1 MAFINPMVFAATS
14 AFMQIRAGAAQRRR
28 YEEQARWKKINGSI
42 EAAKHREQGVSIL
55 RQMNESLASVV
66 AGAEASGVVAFQGS
80 AQDRA
85 TFRVMAPGMEDFKS
99 TSRNAELAMLGAAA
113 QARDL
118 QAAGKQAYLAGVA
131 GAMGTLAGSAQQQQQ
146 LGTGQAFSFST

>member
-1 MAFINPMVFAATS
+1 MAMVLSAAS
-14 AFMQIRAGAAQRRR
+14 AMMQLKAGIEQKKR

-42 EAAKHREQGVSIL
+42 EAAKHKEQGVSIL
-55 RQMNESLASVV
+55 REINESLATVV
-66 AGAEASGVVAFQGS
+66 AGAEATGVVAFQGS

-85 TFRVMAPGMEDFKS
+85 TFRVMAPGMEDFKT
-99 TSRNAELAMLGAAA
+99 TSMNAELAILGAAA

-131 GAMGTLAGSAQQQQQ
+131 GAFGTMGSAMQQQST
-146 LGTGQAFSFST
+146 LGTGQAFSLSFT

>member
-1 MAFINPMVFAATS
+1 MSVLSAMSAMFQLKAANE
-14 AFMQIRAGAAQRRR
+14 QKKR

-42 EAAKHREQGVSIL
+42 EAAKHKEQGVSIL
-55 RQMNESLASVV
+55 TEINESLATVV
-66 AGAEASGVVAFQGS
+66 AGAEATGVVAFQGS

-85 TFRVMAPGMEDFKS
+85 TFRVMAPGMEDFKT
-99 TSRNAELAMLGAAA
+99 TSMNAELAILGAAA

-131 GAMGTLAGSAQQQQQ
+131 GAFGTMGSSAQQQNE
-146 LGTGQAFSFST
+146 LGTGQAFSLSFI

>member
-1 MAFINPMVFAATS
+1 MAMVLSAAS
-14 AFMQIRAGAAQRRR
+14 AMMQIRSGAVQKKR

-55 RQMNESLASVV
+55 REINESLATVV
-66 AGAEASGVVAFQGS
+66 AGAEATGVVAFQGS

-85 TFRVMAPGMEDFKS
+85 TFRVMAPGMEDFKT
-99 TSRNAELAMLGAAA
+99 TSMNTELALLGAAA
-113 QARDL
+113 QASDL

-131 GAMGTLAGSAQQQQQ
+131 GAFGTMGSSAQQQQQ
-146 LGTGQAFSFST
+146 LGTGQAFSLSFT

>member
-1 MAFINPMVFAATS
+1 MGMVLSAAS
-14 AFMQIRAGAAQRRR
+14 AVMQLKAGAEQKKR

-42 EAAKHREQGVSIL
+42 EAAKHKEQGVSIL
-55 RQMNESLASVV
+55 REINESLATVV
-66 AGAEASGVVAFQGS
+66 AGAEATGVVAFQGS

-85 TFRVMAPGMEDFKS
+85 TFRVMAPGMEDFKT
-99 TSRNAELAMLGAAA
+99 TSMNAELAILGAAA

-131 GAMGTLAGSAQQQQQ
+131 GAMGTLASGYQQDQMM
-146 LGTGQAFSFST
+146 GGSFSKSFSLA